1 MMSKSSIP
9 ALPCT
14 CATLRRAA
22 RALTQHYEE
31 TLRPFGLRSTQFTI
45 LQALSFT
52 GEITQGELGRILS
65 MDSTTLT
72 RTLEIMR
79 LQGWITKRRG
89 KDRREWRLQIAV
101 NGKAQ
106 LMRALPAWQKAQED
120 VKRRMGAEPWEQL
133 MKLSNDV
140 TAEITTTEDRDDK
153 QRV

>member
-1 MMSKSSIP
+1 MNKS
-9 ALPCT
+9 ALPKLPCA

-22 RALTQHYEE
+22 RALTQLYEE
-31 TLRPFGLRSTQFTI
+31 ALRPFGLRSTQFTI

-52 GEITQGELGRILS
+52 GEITQGELGRILA

-79 LQGWITKRRG
+79 RQGWITKRRG
-89 KDRREWRLQIAV
+89 KDRREWRLQLAA

-106 LMRALPAWQKAQED
+106 FARALPAWQNIQEN

-133 MKLSNDV
+133 MKLANDV
-140 TAEITTTEDRDDK
+140 TAEIATTEDRHDK

>member
-1 MMSKSSIP
+1 MSKSSIP

-22 RALTQHYEE
+22 RALTQLYEE
-31 TLRPFGLRSTQFTI
+31 ALRPFGLRSTQFTI

-52 GEITQGELGRILS
+52 GEITQGELGNILA

-72 RTLEIMR
+72 RTLEIMSR
-79 LQGWITKRRG
+79 QGWITKRRG
-89 KDRREWRLQIAV
+89 KDRREWRLQLAA
-101 NGKAQ
+101 NGKAK
-106 LMRALPAWQKAQED
+106 LARALPAWRKVQED
-120 VKRRMGAEPWEQL
+120 VKRQMGAEPWEQL

>member
-9 ALPCT
+9 ALPCA

-22 RALTQHYEE
+22 RALTQHYEAA
-31 TLRPFGLRSTQFTI
+31 LRPFGLRSTQFTI

-52 GEITQGELGRILS
+52 GEITQGELGSILA

-79 LQGWITKRRG
+79 RQGWITKRRG
-89 KDRREWRLQIAV
+89 KDRREWRLLIAR

-106 LMRALPAWQKAQED
+106 LTRALSAWQETQRDLKQ
-120 VKRRMGAEPWEQL
+120 RIGAEPWEQL

-140 TAEITTTEDRDDK
+140 AAEITTTEDRDDK